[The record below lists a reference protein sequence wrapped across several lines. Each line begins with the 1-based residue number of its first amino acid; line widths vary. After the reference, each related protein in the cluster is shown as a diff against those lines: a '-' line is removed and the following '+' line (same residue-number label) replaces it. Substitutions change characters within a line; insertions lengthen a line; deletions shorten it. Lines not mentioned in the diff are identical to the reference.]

1 MHVSAFIYVFK
12 EKTGTVSEVLLLT
25 YLTLPLPSSAYLD
38 HPGVNLHPQILAAA
52 LSLGDHVFP
61 VLEDGTPISQVAQ
74 VTTLRSRSNVNFSL
88 TPQIQFIS
96 KFC

>member
-1 MHVSAFIYVFK
+1 MFCIRRLMR
-12 EKTGTVSEVLLLT
+12 LLV
-25 YLTLPLPSSAYLD
+25 
-38 HPGVNLHPQILAAA
+38 HPIQILAAA